1 MIKIL
6 FLNEKH
12 RKIVSLLGKKFSH
25 DILKKII
32 IIKVDNNRISEIS
45 WNNNGSLGFPTIKSL

>member
-1 MIKIL
+1 MKK
-6 FLNEKH
+6 N
-12 RKIVSLLGKKFSH
+12 RKTVSLLGKNFCH